1 MRVLKLTYDMHSI
14 HKIMTS
20 WMKHHWAVL
29 FVDCAVILGILDSYF
44 TNLLIMKMGIEH
56 EINPLV
62 KLFYGYNLQIFW
74 VIINIVSMAIFAM
87 FITGFRITIGFRY
100 RANLLFSGLFAV
112 RTAFVLYY
120 YGLLYAPDY
129 YRWFM
134 LWAFMLSSI
143 VVYYTLKSGDSL
155 SIANFKSW
163 LDYHYERFNFWLLT
177 RKISKKSKTPEVVS
191 SKEIFKT
198 KVNKWAITKYS
209 VMAVTFL
216 FAIPIAIQI
225 VVPLL
230 WPSYSHDPS
239 RIFGAF
245 TIYSASAFLAAFVII
260 IIGIMGIM
268 YSILRLIEQSF
279 ITE

>member
-1 MRVLKLTYDMHSI
+1 
-14 HKIMTS
+14 
-20 WMKHHWAVL
+20 
-29 FVDCAVILGILDSYF
+29 
-44 TNLLIMKMGIEH
+44 
-56 EINPLV
+56 
-62 KLFYGYNLQIFW
+62 
-74 VIINIVSMAIFAM
+74 
-87 FITGFRITIGFRY
+87 
-100 RANLLFSGLFAV
+100 
-112 RTAFVLYY
+112 
-120 YGLLYAPDY
+120 
-129 YRWFM
+129 
-134 LWAFMLSSI
+134 
-143 VVYYTLKSGDSL
+143 
-155 SIANFKSW
+155 
-163 LDYHYERFNFWLLT
+163 
-177 RKISKKSKTPEVVS
+177 VVS